1 MLVMKRKAVN
11 VKVREFLM
19 RRNQCSFIRLLI
31 YLNIL
36 LFCLSCEEKFRIW
49 DNPHDLLSDKT
60 EWEPTDLNIEQLSV
74 GQIQL
79 SWEDM
84 AKGEDGY
91 RIDRKKQGKS
101 WVTEFALLPENTT
114 EWIDSTDVEMAM
126 YWYKVYCY
134 AGENITDPIEGSVQA
149 TGHIFSVTFGSH
161 NSDQGYSV
169 QQTTDGGYVITGFSE
184 FSGVYDGPDVFL
196 IKTDSNGSE
205 EWNRKID
212 DNSGRGYSVQQ
223 TTDGGYIITGSAG
236 VFGNHLDVSL
246 YKTDFVG
253 NEQWR
258 RTFGAFNSPND
269 DIGNSVQQTTD
280 GGYIITGW
288 TLSFGNGNT
297 DVWLIKTDSNGDS
310 LWTQTFGRGKEDRGN
325 SVQQTTDGGYII
337 TGSTNSFGDGL
348 EDVWLIKTDSD
359 GDSLWTQI
367 FDGEFTEW
375 GNSVQQT
382 TDGGYII
389 TGWTNSFGNGGRDV
403 WLIKTDFN
411 GDSLWTQTFGGEDY
425 DWGNSVQQ
433 TTDGGYII
441 TGTTTSEENGTWD
454 VWLIK
459 TNSKGINLGT
469 FPTIQVPTDFHLDE
483 PYPNPFNPTTTVK
496 FSVPQSG
503 FVSIKVYDLIGNE
516 VSTLVNSDFTSGNH
530 IVQWDGSGQTTGIYF
545 VRMESGGFVQT
556 KKVMLMK

>member
-1 MLVMKRKAVN
+1 MKTNK
-11 VKVREFLM
+11 
-19 RRNQCSFIRLLI
+19 SIILI
-31 YLNIL
+31 VSGIL
-36 LFCLSCEEKFRIW
+36 SL
-49 DNPHDLLSDKT
+49 T
-60 EWEPTDLNIEQLSV
+60 
-74 GQIQL
+74 
-79 SWEDM
+79 
-84 AKGEDGY
+84 
-91 RIDRKKQGKS
+91 
-101 WVTEFALLPENTT
+101 
-114 EWIDSTDVEMAM
+114 
-126 YWYKVYCY
+126 
-134 AGENITDPIEGSVQA
+134 SVQ
-149 TGHIFSVTFGSH
+149 GDDWIFGGSH
-161 NSDQGYSV
+161 TQ
-169 QQTTDGGYVITGFSE
+169 E
-184 FSGVYDGPDVFL
+184 
-196 IKTDSNGSE
+196 
-205 EWNRKID
+205 
-212 DNSGRGYSVQQ
+212 
-223 TTDGGYIITGSAG
+223 
-236 VFGNHLDVSL
+236 
-246 YKTDFVG
+246 
-253 NEQWR
+253 
-258 RTFGAFNSPND
+258 
-269 DIGNSVQQTTD
+269 GNSVQQTTD
-280 GGYIITGW
+280 GGYIITGTTDSGIGESDVWLIKTDSYGNEKWTQTFGRSNDSDDDEYGHSVQQTTDGGYIITGHTYSYGYENGKCDVWLIKTNSNGDSLWTQTFGGSSGDESGNSVQQTTDGGYILTGW
-288 TLSFGNGNT
+288 TLSFGNGHR

-530 IVQWDGSGQTTGIYF
+530 IIQWDGSGQTTGIYF

-556 KKVMLMK
+556 KKVMLLK